1 MKKQLFILGALCL
14 GMLASFGLY
23 AQTGKTADQLT
34 RQLELLSAVDAD
46 KVTVV
51 HEDKTLEIP
60 ENEVPQGGWFIPLYT
75 AEGTIKGYEIQRT
88 NKLHLSSDYPFSF
101 SVDEKN
107 HWQLQMT
114 MYDKKLES
122 HSSYHF
128 FSEGTNTFDVHI
140 SDKFVDRE
148 WNVRDRTPDMSHP
161 GSVLSGQIPIRN
173 SYAGAL
179 WLSFCGGKYL
189 AEQNGTNSSSVH
201 KLVDMLQVTDVYPN
215 PWWCDFHYQLSS
227 FPNPLISTGSFVLNT
242 NYITTD
248 VEDYWQIREEIVKHD
263 NIPSLL
269 KELKIVLTNSVV
281 YDTYELRQCKEVNKN
296 LKVPVSVL
304 IKSCGG
310 IPYPAVSPDIIWFSY
325 TIKVTNIVTTPRIM
339 PLLPTFGYVSVEDQR
354 FWYRDKTHFRGSI
367 LYPCTNEWEVAL
379 DSPKVIAAGSQSL
392 YKRISD
398 KPAKIRYYVGVAI
411 ILFMVLLFPIISVL
425 KKKNQ

>member
-14 GMLASFGLY
+14 GLLASFGLY

-34 RQLELLSAVDAD
+34 RQLELLSAVDVD

-60 ENEVPQGGWFIPLYT
+60 KGETPQGGWFIPLYT
-75 AEGTIKGYEIQRT
+75 AEGTIKGYRTQGT
-88 NKLHLSSDYPFSF
+88 NKLHLSSEFPFSF

-107 HWQLQMT
+107 RWQLQMT

-128 FSEGTNTFDVHI
+128 FSEATNTFYVHI

-148 WNVRDRTPDMSHP
+148 WNVRDMTPEMSYA

-189 AEQNGTNSSSVH
+189 AEQNGDSLNGIY
-201 KLVDMLQVTDVYPN
+201 KLVNILQATDFYPN

-269 KELKIVLTNSVV
+269 KELKKVSTNTVV
-281 YDTYELRQCKEVNKN
+281 YDTYKLKQYKEVNKN

-304 IKSCGG
+304 IEKHND
-310 IPYPAVSPDIIWFSY
+310 IYPSNPPDILQFAYIM
-325 TIKVTNIVTTPRIM
+325 TVTNIVTTPRIM
-339 PLLPTFGYVSVEDQR
+339 PLLPVFGYVSVEDQR